1 MPKLVV
7 FSGAGLSAPSGVATF
22 RDSNGLWANYDPM
35 EVCNFQNWESNF
47 TLVHKFYSARRE
59 ELKKV
64 SPNAMHQY
72 LANLPQTLQ
81 HFLQNRDFYNRESV
95 EVLYLTQNVDD
106 LLERAGA
113 KDVVHLHGELTKLI
127 CPSCG
132 SVTIIG
138 YEPYNPTPCTQC
150 GYDKIKPKIVFF
162 YEQAPMYAQMYQ
174 VFTSLGENDCVLVI
188 GTSGNVIDICSLLV
202 LNPRI
207 GKKILNNLTPSPS
220 IDERV
225 FDEVIYDDA
234 TNVIGRIDTLL
245 KDFFAS
251 TNKAS

>member
-35 EVCNFQNWESNF
+35 EVCNFQNWEKNF
-47 TLVHKFYSARRE
+47 ALVHNFYNLRRE

-72 LANLPQTLQ
+72 LANLPQTL
-81 HFLQNRDFYNRESV
+81 NESV
-95 EVLYLTQNVDD
+95 QNNASSQQPKEHIEVVYLTQNVDD

-113 KDVVHLHGELTKLI
+113 KEVVHLHGELTKLI
-127 CPSCG
+127 CPHCEHIIS
-132 SVTIIG
+132 IG
-138 YEPYNPTPCTQC
+138 YESYEPKPCEQC
-150 GYDKIKPKIVFF
+150 GYEKIKPKIVFF
-162 YEQAPMYAQMYQ
+162 YEQAPMYEKMYQ
-174 VFTSLGENDCVLVI
+174 TFCALDERDCVLVI
-188 GTSGNVIDICSLLV
+188 GTSGTVIDICGLLA

-207 GKKILNNLTPSPS
+207 GKKILNNLYTSDS

-225 FDEVIYDDA
+225 FDEVIYDSA
-234 TNVIGRIDTLL
+234 THIIPRLDTLL
-245 KDFFAS
+245 TEFFAS
-251 TNKAS
+251 N